1 MALDQKA
8 LNELRELDPDGSSG
22 LLANIIGAYLKDAP
36 EQLRHISD
44 ALAAQDIAALVR
56 HAHSL
61 RSASQSLGASRVAQ
75 IAGEIESAGKNQ
87 AIGGCRL
94 LQTILAAEYA
104 SAERLLKAES
114 AVSRATTGL

>member
-1 MALDQKA
+1 MALDQQA

-22 LLANIIGAYLKDAP
+22 LLAQVIGAYLKDAP
-36 EQLRHISD
+36 EQVQKISD
-44 ALAAQDIAALVR
+44 ALAAQDVDALVL

-61 RSASQSLGASRVAQ
+61 RSASGSLGATRVAEV
-75 IAGEIESAGKNQ
+75 AGDIETAGKNK

-104 SAERLLKAES
+104 TVERLLKAEL
-114 AVSRATTGL
+114 ATARTANRL